1 MAYGQQWGGYP
12 GAQPGY
18 FAAPQFAPIYQPAQT
33 MQAMPAMQSQPMQQA
48 PALPPQQPQAAQ
60 QRTQPATV
68 RIVANREEAMAAQ
81 IPFDATVNV
90 FVNANAREVY
100 VKRFNMQTGNADFD
114 DYYRGPNQ
122 SAQQTQPQP
131 GKQPEWATASAL
143 EETRAKLEAMAQE
156 IEALR
161 AAVGRKP
168 GKGAAASD

>member
-18 FAAPQFAPIYQPAQT
+18 FAAPQFAPIYQPAQ
-33 MQAMPAMQSQPMQQA
+33 PMQQA
-48 PALPPQQPQAAQ
+48 PALPPQQPQTAQ

-122 SAQQTQPQP
+122 SAQQTQPE
-131 GKQPEWATASAL
+131 KQPEWATASAL
-143 EETRAKLEAMAQE
+143 EETRAKMEAMAQE